1 MDKVM
6 TPDLIVR
13 CTCSNLHHSVAF
25 VRDDYGRSVLVSLDY
40 ERSFW
45 MRLKVAWRYLWSD
58 VCNYGDAAEVV
69 IRDEDL
75 PRIKA
80 WCDSE

>member
-1 MDKVM
+1 M
-6 TPDLIVR
+6 TPYFIVG

-25 VRDDYGRSVLVSLDY
+25 VHDEFGRSVYVSLDY

-45 MRLKVAWRYLWSD
+45 ARLKVAWRYLWSD
-58 VCNYGDAAEVV
+58 VCAYGNAAEIV

-80 WCDSE
+80 WCDE